1 MSTYNLLDADY
12 INVKENLD
20 ELIMCIA
27 NKDLMKRKLG
37 VGELINNKDLNFFL
51 YAYDLLSNRYC
62 SYVEVN
68 ECFLS
73 KLNSLI
79 YKYK

>member
-1 MSTYNLLDADY
+1 MSTYNLLEADY
-12 INVKENLD
+12 LTVKENLED
-20 ELIMCIA
+20 LVICIA
-27 NKDLMKRKLG
+27 NKDLIKRKFG

-51 YAYDLLSNRYC
+51 YAYELLNNRYC
-62 SYVEVN
+62 SYVDVN